1 MARRQALGKYE
12 KWTDPRVKR
21 WHTSRVRYGQ
31 YCPVAKAAE
40 VLGERWTML
49 IVRDVMEG
57 AHRFND
63 LYAGLPGISRTL
75 LSGRL
80 RQLVGDGLLERREAN
95 GHPEYWLTPLGLDL
109 QPAVFALGEWAVRN
123 YGRDPERDELNP
135 EVLMLWIERHVNRDA
150 LPDGRFVARFDFRA
164 SRQHARAWLV
174 SQDHSPRVCHDD
186 PRFEV
191 DLVVTS
197 DVRTL
202 HLVFAGRL
210 AMSAA
215 LREGSIALEGTM
227 QARRS
232 FTRWFGYSPFA
243 TAARG
248 ALAS

>member
-1 MARRQALGKYE
+1 M
-12 KWTDPRVKR
+12 
-21 WHTSRVRYGQ
+21 RYGQ

-40 VLGERWTML
+40 VLGERWTLL

-80 RQLVGDGLLERREAN
+80 RQLERDGLLERRSSN

-123 YGRDPERDELNP
+123 YSRDPGRDELDA

-150 LPDGRFVARFDFRA
+150 LPEGRYVARFDFRG
-164 SRQHARAWLV
+164 SRQHPRAWLV
-174 SQDHSPRVCHDD
+174 SQDRSPRVCHDD
-186 PRFEV
+186 PRFDV
-191 DLVVTS
+191 DLVITS
-197 DVRTL
+197 DLRTL
-202 HLVFAGRL
+202 HREFGGRL
-210 AMSAA
+210 ALSAA
-215 LREGSIALEGTM
+215 LRDGSIALEGTP
-227 QARRS
+227 QARRD

-243 TAARG
+243 NATREVLAA
-248 ALAS
+248 S